1 MTRQSLQRK
10 LFALTGVLVVV
21 LGMVAGFAAAAEK
34 GMMDIIKDVA
44 KEKGMLGVAS
54 FDALGNLVLP
64 EGYRQWVFVGAPVTP
79 NDMNGG
85 KAAFPEFHHVY
96 IDPVSFKQY
105 QETGKFRDG
114 TVIVKELASVGA
126 KKGASGNGYFPG
138 EFTGLAVSVKNTVRF
153 ANEPGNWGYFGFTA
167 EDGKS
172 LMSTAKAQPT
182 EACSPCHQKSAA
194 QDLVFTQ
201 HYPVLRAAKPK

>member
-1 MTRQSLQRK
+1 MQGISFQNKFL
-10 LFALTGVLVVV
+10 LAVFLVAIG
-21 LGMVAGFAAAAEK
+21 LVAAPAPAAEK
-34 GMMDIIKDVA
+34 GVMEKIKEVA
-44 KEKGMLGVAS
+44 KEKGVIGVAS
-54 FDALGNLVLP
+54 FDPQGNLALP

-79 NDMNGG
+79 NDMNDG

-96 IDPVSFKQY
+96 IDPGSFKQY

-114 TVIVKELASVGA
+114 TVIVKELATVGS

-138 EFTGLAVSVKNTVRF
+138 EFSGIAVAVKNSVRF
-153 ANEPGNWGYFGFTA
+153 ANEPGNWGYFDFPPA
-167 EDGKS
+167 NGKS
-172 LMSTAKAQPT
+172 LKPVARAHPT
-182 EACSPCHQKSAA
+182 EACSPCHQKNAA

>member
-1 MTRQSLQRK
+1 MTKQSLQCK
-10 LFALTGVLVVV
+10 LFTLSAILVVV
-21 LGMVAGFAAAAEK
+21 LGMAAGPAAAAEK

-44 KEKGMLGVAS
+44 KEKGVLGVAS
-54 FDALGNLVLP
+54 FDAQGNLALP

-96 IDPVSFKQY
+96 IDPGSFKQY

-114 TVIVKELASVGA
+114 TVIVKELVSVGA
-126 KKGASGNGYFPG
+126 KMGASGNGYFPG
-138 EFTGLAVSVKNTVRF
+138 EFIGLAVSVKNSVRF
-153 ANEPGNWGYFGFTA
+153 ANEPGNWGYFSFDAG
-167 EDGKS
+167 DGKS
-172 LMSTAKAQPT
+172 LLPTAKVQPT

-194 QDLVFTQ
+194 QDLIFTQ
-201 HYPVLRAAKPK
+201 YYPVLRTAKPK

>member
-1 MTRQSLQRK
+1 MQEQSVPGKCFTLAAI
-10 LFALTGVLVVV
+10 LLAAISLVV
-21 LGMVAGFAAAAEK
+21 GPATAAEK
-34 GMMDIIKDVA
+34 GMMEMIKDVA
-44 KEKGMLGVAS
+44 KEKGVLGVAG
-54 FDALGNLVLP
+54 FDAQGNLTLP
-64 EGYRQWVFVGAPVTP
+64 EGYRQWVFIGAPVTP

-96 IDPVSFKQY
+96 IDPGSFKQY

-114 TVIVKELASVGA
+114 TVLVKELASVGS

-138 EFTGLAVSVKNTVRF
+138 EFSGIAVAVKNSVRF
-153 ANEPGNWGYFGFTA
+153 ANEPGNWGYFDFPP

-172 LMSTAKAQPT
+172 LKPAARAHPT
-182 EACSPCHQKSAA
+182 EACSPCHQKNAA

-201 HYPVLRAAKPK
+201 YYPVLRAAKPK